1 MDRNHTATLLESS
14 NEALSPL
21 GRVVLWLK
29 PLFLRLF
36 YRLFLLGRKPKY
48 HEIEEQDVHE
58 VELEDETDTPEYG
71 EQGAHEE
78 SALDEVTLLVLKRIR
93 LRARRRIAWLRHLW
107 QGSNEA
113 ETTHNYHTEVDVL
126 LDNKDT
132 PEAEYHWLRH
142 KRRLTKLN
150 EAIGHV
156 ETALMRHKDARLTI
170 LSSLFSLTDEE
181 KDVIQACLGI
191 AVEPNLGKIY
201 AYLQD
206 NQTSVYATETL
217 VSRLFGHGYS
227 LPLSAESPLK
237 TWGLIQEKE
246 MGKGEPTCLICDP
259 YIRNWLLGISNLDKS
274 LVGIAKIQESRQ
286 PLSNWQIKEAVDF
299 FAHTVQNNSHQP
311 VRFFVAGAEGTGRR
325 TLSACIAQALRLPL
339 LTINSDGI
347 AEQEWPQTF
356 MRAQRQACLDGFALA
371 WTGQAILNHPWK
383 NTQPAP
389 RIQFVIGEVDEFMP
403 NTEGVL
409 DYRIEMP
416 PMPLVER
423 MRLWKMYVP
432 AAKTWADKDL
442 EALAQRHQSA
452 TIGQIIQVGERGILS
467 IEEASEALRGAHRR
481 RLGNLAQQLDCP
493 FRWDD
498 LIVPDWL
505 IKNLKDFTFEAT
517 ERVLLWEQPEAK
529 RLFPQGKG
537 LMALLTGPPGTG
549 KTMAAQ
555 VIAAELDL
563 DLYRIDLSAVVSK
576 YVGETS
582 KNIERILSR
591 AQRMDAV
598 LLFDEADSLFG
609 KRTDIKD
616 AHDRFAN
623 TDTNYLL
630 QAIEQYPGIAILT
643 SNKKANIDAGFTRRL
658 RYVMDFAKPTVA
670 ERLRLWQSIIGE
682 LVSKERLAALNPH
695 LWTLAEAL
703 ELTGAQIKFAILS
716 GIFMARQKQ
725 EPLSLPHLIAG
736 IERELMKENR
746 GISRQL
752 QEILLK
758 KH

>member
-1 MDRNHTATLLESS
+1 MRNKNHIKTASTAP
-14 NEALSPL
+14 NETPNPL
-21 GRVVLWLK
+21 VQVIIWLK
-29 PLFLRLF
+29 SLFHRLF
-36 YRLFLLGRKPKY
+36 HWIMQFGHKS
-48 HEIEEQDVHE
+48 HHNEIEEQDAVE
-58 VELEDETDTPEYG
+58 VELEDETDMPELG
-71 EQGAHEE
+71 EHGD
-78 SALDEVTLLVLKRIR
+78 SALDMTTLLVLKRIR
-93 LRARRRIAWLRHLW
+93 LRARRRISWLRHLW
-107 QGSNEA
+107 HESTETKEA
-113 ETTHNYHTEVDVL
+113 HNYHTEVDAL

-132 PEAEYHWLRH
+132 PEAEYHWVSH
-142 KRRLTKLN
+142 KKRLIGLN
-150 EAIGHV
+150 EAIEHI
-156 ETALMRHKDARLTI
+156 ETNLYDDKRSCLAILNRIFNLTK
-170 LSSLFSLTDEE
+170 EE
-181 KDVIQACLGI
+181 NDLIQACLGLS
-191 AVEPNLGKIY
+191 VEPNLGKIY

-206 NQTSVYATETL
+206 NQTRAYPTEEL
-217 VSRLFGHGYS
+217 VARLFGHGYS
-227 LPLSAESPLK
+227 LALSAQSPLK
-237 TWGLIQEKE
+237 AWSLIQEKD
-246 MGKGEPTCLICDP
+246 MGKGEPPCLICDP

-274 LVGIAKIQESRQ
+274 LVGIAKVQDARK
-286 PLSNWQIKEAVDF
+286 PLSNWQIQEAVDF
-299 FAHTVQNNSHQP
+299 FVHTLNDGIHQP

-325 TLSACIAQALRLPL
+325 TLSACIAQALGLPL
-339 LTINSDGI
+339 LTINSDSI
-347 AEQEWPQTF
+347 VEQDWQQTF

-371 WTGQAILNHPWK
+371 WTGQAILNHAWK

-389 RIQFVIGEVDEFMP
+389 SIQFIIGEVDEFMP

-416 PMPLVER
+416 PIPLAER
-423 MRLWKMYVP
+423 IRLWQTYVP
-432 AAKTWADKDL
+432 AAKMWAEKDL

-452 TIGQIIQVGERGILS
+452 TIGQIIQVGERGIAS
-467 IEEASEALRGAHRR
+467 IVDASEALRASHRR

-493 FRWDD
+493 FSWDD

-505 IKNLKDFTFEAT
+505 VKNLKDFTFEAT

-563 DLYRIDLSAVVSK
+563 DLYRIDLSSVVSK

-591 AQRMDAV
+591 AQKMDAV

-643 SNKKANIDAGFTRRL
+643 SNKKANIDTGFTRRL
-658 RYVMDFAKPTVA
+658 RYVIDFSKPTVA
-670 ERLRLWQSIIGE
+670 ERLKLWQSIIGE
-682 LVSKERLAALNPH
+682 LAGKERLDVLNPH

-716 GIFMARQKQ
+716 GIFMARQNK
-725 EPLSLPHLIAG
+725 ELLALPHLIAG
-736 IERELMKENR
+736 VERELIKENR

-758 KH
+758 R

>member
-1 MDRNHTATLLESS
+1 
-14 NEALSPL
+14 
-21 GRVVLWLK
+21 
-29 PLFLRLF
+29 
-36 YRLFLLGRKPKY
+36 
-48 HEIEEQDVHE
+48 
-58 VELEDETDTPEYG
+58 
-71 EQGAHEE
+71 
-78 SALDEVTLLVLKRIR
+78 
-93 LRARRRIAWLRHLW
+93 
-107 QGSNEA
+107 
-113 ETTHNYHTEVDVL
+113 
-126 LDNKDT
+126 
-132 PEAEYHWLRH
+132 
-142 KRRLTKLN
+142 
-150 EAIGHV
+150 
-156 ETALMRHKDARLTI
+156 
-170 LSSLFSLTDEE
+170 
-181 KDVIQACLGI
+181 
-191 AVEPNLGKIY
+191 
-201 AYLQD
+201 
-206 NQTSVYATETL
+206 
-217 VSRLFGHGYS
+217 
-227 LPLSAESPLK
+227 
-237 TWGLIQEKE
+237 
-246 MGKGEPTCLICDP
+246 
-259 YIRNWLLGISNLDKS
+259 
-274 LVGIAKIQESRQ
+274 
-286 PLSNWQIKEAVDF
+286 
-299 FAHTVQNNSHQP
+299 
-311 VRFFVAGAEGTGRR
+311 
-325 TLSACIAQALRLPL
+325 
-339 LTINSDGI
+339 
-347 AEQEWPQTF
+347 
-356 MRAQRQACLDGFALA
+356 
-371 WTGQAILNHPWK
+371 
-383 NTQPAP
+383 
-389 RIQFVIGEVDEFMP
+389 MP

-452 TIGQIIQVGERGILS
+452 TIGQIIQVGERGISS

-670 ERLRLWQSIIGE
+670 ERLKLWQSIIGE
-682 LVSKERLAALNPH
+682 LAGKERLAALNPH